1 MAQVRQELRLRMAGG
16 FRGLLGGTQP
26 LAEPFPFGHVEPQH
40 ESAAVVRPV
49 LEDLQDPILQMY
61 ENGAVRRPVSGPA
74 AADPSLRVGP
84 RTRTEIAPT
93 RPQQHLP

>member
-1 MAQVRQELRLRMAGG
+1 MAHVRQELRLRMAGG

-49 LEDLQDPILQMY
+49 LEDLQDPILQMS
-61 ENGAVRRPVSGPA
+61 ENGAVRRPVSGHAGKLEEP
-74 AADPSLRVGP
+74 RVGKECVSTW
-84 RTRTEIAPT
+84 RSWWS
-93 RPQQHLP
+93 QGY